1 MRTPMSRVIPIAIP
15 AISPICTYIYSF
27 IHLLDLLINYNLLG
41 ELKPCFLT
49 ALLSVATPEMT
60 NINRNDAM
68 NSITRD
74 CRWDPVGVV
83 PKKDSLSTSSIITN
97 VPLAKTAPNDCANM

>member
-15 AISPICTYIYSF
+15 AISPICTYIIYSF
-27 IHLLDLLINYNLLG
+27 TLLINLLG
-41 ELKPCFLT
+41 EAACFLT

-68 NSITRD
+68 NSMTRD